1 MYIDPFLSFLE
12 SNFYIII
19 KNLNHAQ
26 RVFQGS
32 MRYEFKMIF
41 LIEDF
46 LSRMDQESVPH
57 LQN

>member
-32 MRYEFKMIF
+32 MRYEFKMI
-41 LIEDF
+41 
-46 LSRMDQESVPH
+46 
-57 LQN
+57 LQGH